1 MSVVF
6 FVSHPE
12 VTVDPSVP
20 VPCWRP
26 ADKGIRRMRTFAAS
40 PRLDGLSAVWA
51 SGEAKAI
58 EAAGL
63 PAAEFGLAVG
73 VHKNLG
79 ENDRS
84 STGYLAPPEFEKTV
98 EAFFAQ
104 PDQCIR
110 GWERAVD
117 AQERVATDILDR
129 SPNGPVAL
137 VAHGGVGTLLLC
149 RYAQAAISRAADQP
163 SQGHFW
169 TFDRKTREVRQG
181 WRSIDE

>member
-104 PDQCIR
+104 PDQ
-110 GWERAVD
+110 
-117 AQERVATDILDR
+117 
-129 SPNGPVAL
+129 
-137 VAHGGVGTLLLC
+137 
-149 RYAQAAISRAADQP
+149 
-163 SQGHFW
+163 
-169 TFDRKTREVRQG
+169 
-181 WRSIDE
+181 